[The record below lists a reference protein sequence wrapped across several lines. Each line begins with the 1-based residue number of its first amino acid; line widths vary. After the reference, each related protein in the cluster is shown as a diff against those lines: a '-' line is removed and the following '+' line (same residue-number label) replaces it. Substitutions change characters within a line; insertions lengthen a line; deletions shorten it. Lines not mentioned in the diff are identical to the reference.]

1 MIKNNKNYVWEQ
13 DMYYVAL
20 NNTTE
25 LFIWYKF
32 IVNFV
37 PTFLLFYVIYFIPK
51 KSGKITKIKND
62 KNKLMVGDIDINKI
76 MEDGAK
82 KKFKEMSEDNARRKT
97 HFSFGKY
104 INARWYIQ
112 EGSRLTLWFQ
122 NNKIYNTD
130 DMIDCIIA
138 AYHRSLNNQPIQFE
152 QLAEYYFKKQKEKV
166 DKLVKKKAEQ
176 SKARQ
181 K

>member
-1 MIKNNKNYVWEQ
+1 MRYII
-13 DMYYVAL
+13 AL
-20 NNTTE
+20 
-25 LFIWYKF
+25 I
-32 IVNFV
+32 
-37 PTFLLFYVIYFIPK
+37 TFLGLCMSAQGQVITDFPVDSSVIKEFEKRVKLTRIEGKYIP
-51 KSGKITKIKND
+51 IDLND
-62 KNKLMVGDIDINKI
+62 AIAELNKI

-104 INARWYIQ
+104 INARWHIQ
-112 EGSRLTLWFQ
+112 DGSRLTLWFQ
-122 NNKIYNTD
+122 SNKIYNTD

-138 AYHRSLNNQPIQFE
+138 TYHRSLNNQPLQFE

-176 SKARQ
+176 SKSRQ

>member
-1 MIKNNKNYVWEQ
+1 
-13 DMYYVAL
+13 
-20 NNTTE
+20 
-25 LFIWYKF
+25 
-32 IVNFV
+32 
-37 PTFLLFYVIYFIPK
+37 
-51 KSGKITKIKND
+51 
-62 KNKLMVGDIDINKI
+62 

-104 INARWYIQ
+104 INARWHIQ
-112 EGSRLTLWFQ
+112 DGSRLTLWFQ
-122 NNKIYNTD
+122 SNKIYNTD

-138 AYHRSLNNQPIQFE
+138 TYHRSLNNQPLQFE

-176 SKARQ
+176 SKSRQ